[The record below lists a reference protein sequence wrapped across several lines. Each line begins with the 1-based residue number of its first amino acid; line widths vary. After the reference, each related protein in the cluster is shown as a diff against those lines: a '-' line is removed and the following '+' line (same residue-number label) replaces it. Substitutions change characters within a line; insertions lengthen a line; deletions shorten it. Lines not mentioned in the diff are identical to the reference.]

1 MHMNDD
7 EIVVRYR
14 QAKKKGEQI
23 KILADL
29 NACDVEDIINV
40 LLEHGI
46 TRKQLGGAFRGL
58 KEPQPESVETLD
70 ETIVEVVEEEPTQ
83 TEPTAIDK
91 AFEVIKAQVDDINAQ
106 IAALIKR
113 RQAIVEKFNGI
124 LEGSAD
130 E

>member
-1 MHMNDD
+1 MDMKDD

-46 TRKQLGGAFRGL
+46 TRKQLGGAYRKL
-58 KEPQPESVETLD
+58 YEEPQPEVVETLD
-70 ETIVEVVEEEPTQ
+70 ETIVEPVEDEPIKAEPT
-83 TEPTAIDK
+83 PIDD
-91 AFEVIKAQVDDINAQ
+91 ALSVIKAQIDDINAE
-106 IAALIKR
+106 ISVLTKR
-113 RQAIVEKFNGI
+113 KQAIIDKLYSIFGGEI
-124 LEGSAD
+124 
-130 E
+130 